1 MEALHL
7 PRSVPLRSP
16 APPPT
21 ALDVSIRRQGD
32 VVELALA
39 GDLDL
44 ATAHVLREAMTWLR
58 FAQAP
63 GQTIVIDTRSLD
75 FVAVAGYRAL
85 RAAMVRAD
93 GTPDPGVACIVGPV
107 VARFESALGAAL
119 AGGGGSR
126 SA

>member
-7 PRSVPLRSP
+7 PRNVPLRSP
-16 APPPT
+16 APPPAT
-21 ALDVSIRRQGD
+21 LDMSISRRGD

-44 ATAHVLREAMTWLR
+44 ATAHILREAMTWLH
-58 FAQAP
+58 FAQTP
-63 GQTIVIDTRSLD
+63 GQTIVIDTRSLE

-85 RAAMVRAD
+85 RAAMVRTD

-107 VARFESALGAAL
+107 VARFESVLGSAL
-119 AGGGGSR
+119 AGSGR
-126 SA
+126 